1 MSLPSLILPVLLL
14 SAFFSGMETAFISA
28 DKIRLELDKKSGLLT
43 SKILQYITKNPGHYI
58 AAILIGKNIALII
71 FSIAFSQLIEPSIE
85 IFTGNEILVM
95 LIQIFISASVILALA
110 EFMPK
115 SLFLISPNRLL
126 ILFSWPLALFYS
138 VFYPI
143 TAFAMGLSKTLLKI
157 FIKKPMPESDEDK
170 VFGIADLGHFVNTS
184 ASENSSQ
191 QETIGQEVK
200 LFRNALDFSKIKLR
214 EVMVPRTEIEAMDI
228 NSDIESI
235 RQKFIETGFSKILFY
250 KGNIDNITGY
260 IHSSEMFKNPAT
272 VEPLLI
278 DACIVPETMPAN
290 KLLSM
295 FIREHRSLAV
305 VVDEFGG
312 TSGIVTSE
320 DILEEIF
327 GEIEDEH
334 DTSNI
339 FEKQTGPN
347 EYVLSGR
354 SEIDSLNEKFGLNIP
369 ESDDFETLAG
379 FILSRHKSIPKINT
393 VIEAGTL
400 KFKILKA
407 SNTKIEL
414 VHLTVSEN

>member
-1 MSLPSLILPVLLL
+1 
-14 SAFFSGMETAFISA
+14 
-28 DKIRLELDKKSGLLT
+28 
-43 SKILQYITKNPGHYI
+43 
-58 AAILIGKNIALII
+58 
-71 FSIAFSQLIEPSIE
+71 
-85 IFTGNEILVM
+85 
-95 LIQIFISASVILALA
+95 
-110 EFMPK
+110 
-115 SLFLISPNRLL
+115 
-126 ILFSWPLALFYS
+126 
-138 VFYPI
+138 
-143 TAFAMGLSKTLLKI
+143 MGLSKTLLKI